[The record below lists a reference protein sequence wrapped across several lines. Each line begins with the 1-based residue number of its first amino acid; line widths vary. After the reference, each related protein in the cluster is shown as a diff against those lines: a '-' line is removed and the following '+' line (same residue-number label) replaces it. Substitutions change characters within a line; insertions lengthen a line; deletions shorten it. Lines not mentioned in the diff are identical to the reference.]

1 MKQTALSVTL
11 LTAAI
16 SSHAAVLDFS
26 GDICAAAAN
35 GTGPMIA
42 CINGGNINQAYGDT
56 AAVNVQFAD
65 QPATQSM
72 VFWNSGYSTL
82 NNIAYS
88 ASGATPE
95 ITLTALGGNL
105 LTLSS
110 FDLGSWQNSPRVS
123 RLQVIDMATNV
134 SLINTGPFNTGGLL
148 VNSFTVNATSAV
160 GFKINFG
167 PDSFYVGIDNVVYST
182 SPVPEL
188 GTWAL
193 MAAGLAALAVNGRR
207 RNA

>member
-1 MKQTALSVTL
+1 MKQTTFFVTL

-26 GDICAAAAN
+26 GDICAAAAD

-42 CINGGNINQAYGDT
+42 CVNGGNINQAYGDT

-82 NNIAYS
+82 TKIAYS

-110 FDLGSWQNSPRVS
+110 FDLGSWLNTPRGS

-193 MAAGLAALAVNGRR
+193 MAAGLAALAVKGRR
-207 RNA
+207 RRA